1 MFDFEDF
8 AKAVHIAVYCLND
21 VLIEGIYKHPLQEQ
35 RDCAKDWKQIGLG
48 IMGLADMLIKM
59 RLTYGSKKAVELCD
73 RIGRTLA
80 SFAISASQDYAIS
93 HCAYEKF
100 NDKVFET
107 EFYKEHS
114 VSLRNRPLANSQLL
128 TIAPTG
134 TISTMIGVS
143 GGIEPIFANS
153 YTRKTISLHG
163 HDKFYKVYTPIVE
176 EYMKVHD
183 ITEEKD
189 LPSFFVTSSDI
200 PIEERIEM
208 QSIWQK
214 HIDASISSTINM
226 PKEATVEDVEKLY
239 MLAWEKGL
247 KGITMYRNG
256 CAREGILITDNSS
269 TTTDEAKIDS
279 LPWGTVLES
288 DDDLLGIKR
297 KIINGCGKF
306 HLQLFFDETD
316 GSPRETFISMG
327 RGGGC
332 ERNLTFIS
340 QLISLCLRAGVP
352 ISEVIE
358 AGKKG
363 KPCKSF
369 CDKKDTS
376 KGTSCPTALAYALE
390 DLMEKFNK
398 NFFVEETENKIIET
412 PTITNNSSTCP
423 ECGSDLEHEGGC
435 VVCKNCGWS
444 KCN

>member
-8 AKAVHIAVYCLND
+8 AKAVHIAVYGLND

-35 RDCAKDWKQIGLG
+35 QDCTKDWKQIGLG

-176 EYMKVHD
+176 EK
-183 ITEEKD
+183 
-189 LPSFFVTSSDI
+189 
-200 PIEERIEM
+200 
-208 QSIWQK
+208 
-214 HIDASISSTINM
+214 
-226 PKEATVEDVEKLY
+226 
-239 MLAWEKGL
+239 
-247 KGITMYRNG
+247 
-256 CAREGILITDNSS
+256 
-269 TTTDEAKIDS
+269 
-279 LPWGTVLES
+279 
-288 DDDLLGIKR
+288 
-297 KIINGCGKF
+297 
-306 HLQLFFDETD
+306 
-316 GSPRETFISMG
+316 
-327 RGGGC
+327 
-332 ERNLTFIS
+332 
-340 QLISLCLRAGVP
+340 
-352 ISEVIE
+352 
-358 AGKKG
+358 
-363 KPCKSF
+363 
-369 CDKKDTS
+369 
-376 KGTSCPTALAYALE
+376 
-390 DLMEKFNK
+390 
-398 NFFVEETENKIIET
+398 
-412 PTITNNSSTCP
+412 
-423 ECGSDLEHEGGC
+423 
-435 VVCKNCGWS
+435 
-444 KCN
+444 